1 MKINYLLA
9 SIAVVAGLSA
19 AFTNHAEKTGLYP
32 TWKFEKQHV
41 GNEKAHLISAT
52 HLADLIYSKENGIV
66 LVDFRSDSAFQEYHI
81 PSAIQYVQLQHY
93 SSESIDMIVCYG
105 TDKTFISSML
115 QDEIIGDLYTLEGGI
130 QKWYELV
137 LFPDFEKF
145 QVRNQ
150 KQLEEIINKSR
161 YFGGAP
167 RNLLELNIEQRS
179 SNFREGC

>member
-32 TWKFEKQHV
+32 TWKFEKHRV

-52 HLADLIYSKENGIV
+52 HLADLIYSKERGIV

-81 PSAIQYVQLQHY
+81 PSAIQHIQLQY
-93 SSESIDMIVCYG
+93 LSSGDTDVIVLYG
-105 TDKTFISSML
+105 TDQNSISSML
-115 QDEIIGDLYTLEGGI
+115 QDEIMGDLYILKGGI
-130 QKWYELV
+130 QEWYNLV

-150 KQLEEIINKSR
+150 KQLEEVIIKSR

-167 RNLLELNIEQRS
+167 QNMLELNIEQRS